1 LVVDNQSNQFRRTG
15 EPAEVPAQR
24 NGGPLGK
31 EKPMVNTE
39 SWRISIEQAAAYIES
54 QVGAET
60 VNAVFAKYSATSLE
74 DLSPCYYSEV
84 FGELSAIEAD
94 LRN

>member
-1 LVVDNQSNQFRRTG
+1 MQY
-15 EPAEVPAQR
+15 P
-24 NGGPLGK
+24 K
-31 EKPMVNTE
+31 
-39 SWRISIEQAAAYIES
+39 YIES

-60 VNAVFAKYSATSLE
+60 VNAVFAKYSATNLE

>member
-1 LVVDNQSNQFRRTG
+1 
-15 EPAEVPAQR
+15 
-24 NGGPLGK
+24 
-31 EKPMVNTE
+31 MVNTE

-60 VNAVFAKYSATSLE
+60 VSAVFAKYNATSID
-74 DLSPCYYSEV
+74 DLHPCHYSEA
-84 FGELSAIEAD
+84 FNELSAIEAD

>member
-1 LVVDNQSNQFRRTG
+1 
-15 EPAEVPAQR
+15 
-24 NGGPLGK
+24 
-31 EKPMVNTE
+31 MVNTE

-60 VNAVFAKYSATSLE
+60 VSAVFAKYSATSLE
-74 DLSPCYYSEV
+74 DLCPCYYSEAYN
-84 FGELSAIEAD
+84 ELSAIEAD